1 MRFLLVLAC
10 LLGVSIT
17 GAAGQRE
24 YVKALRQ
31 QVWSTEEGL
40 PQASVHALLQ
50 SRDGFIWVGTEAGVA
65 RFDGVAFKVFSRAN
79 VPEMTSDDVSA
90 ITQTADGAL
99 LFQTADGVVQLKGA
113 RWTRM
118 GDAALQVRAERIS
131 GADGTVWERA
141 GNRVSATVRGETTTW
156 VAGAGPSAQQL
167 AGRRVTALTVG
178 ADGLA
183 WVGTNAGL
191 AVIFAAT
198 GGVAAVPELAGESV
212 LTVMED
218 AEEDVWVGTETSGL
232 HCLRLPSIAATE
244 GLVGKALTAVVTA
257 GFGSVWVGT
266 RDEGLWRIARG
277 EVAKPVAAGRLTSPV
292 ILSLAKGEDGSVWAG
307 TPDGLNH
314 VFADGRVERVTVA
327 EGLPDDFVRVVAG
340 DDGGGVWA
348 GTQHGL
354 AHVVGHSVTIVTAV
368 VTKAEGLG
376 SDVIGALFSV
386 PNAGVKG
393 VWVGTA
399 AGLSFVTAKGQV
411 MKLAGL
417 PGGTVIAMEYGAD
430 GLWVATRKGGL
441 SLVRDGVTYEVR
453 DLPLDGDVAGIL
465 ADTVG
470 GLWLRTS
477 HGVQHVT
484 AAALMSCLGK
494 GGACG
499 GVAISRYGLADGM
512 PSEEL
517 VAGGSPVIGMGPQG
531 ELLMATRRGL
541 AEMKI
546 APTPRQPM
554 WARTRSVPV
563 VFERL
568 LVDDA
573 AVTLDGGAVAIPY
586 GRSRLTMEYAGLAFA
601 VPAKT
606 RYRFQLEGFDR
617 DWTEAGTRRTATYTN
632 LPPGSYWFRVQA
644 LNGSTVWS
652 EAGAGAELRF
662 QIVPPFYR
670 RWWFW
675 LLMVVVVTLAGV
687 GLYQLRLRRLRA
699 QFDAVLGER
708 NRMARE
714 IHDTLAQDFVGVS
727 VQLDLVTQ
735 LLKMDKVAAAR
746 TQVERTREL
755 VTAGLA
761 EARRSIWELRANT
774 AADSL
779 PTRLGKVVERY
790 SGAATDVQLGIGG
803 MYRELG
809 ERVEGEVLR
818 VAQEALSN
826 VERHA
831 GAVTVRVRLEY
842 GEDMLTLSIVDDGRG
857 FEVEAAA
864 RLAGHFGLQGMR
876 ERAAVSGGA
885 LTLTS
890 APGDG
895 TTVLLRVPMAK
906 AMGSERG

>member
-1 MRFLLVLAC
+1 
-10 LLGVSIT
+10 
-17 GAAGQRE
+17 
-24 YVKALRQ
+24 
-31 QVWSTEEGL
+31 
-40 PQASVHALLQ
+40 
-50 SRDGFIWVGTEAGVA
+50 
-65 RFDGVAFKVFSRAN
+65 
-79 VPEMTSDDVSA
+79 
-90 ITQTADGAL
+90 
-99 LFQTADGVVQLKGA
+99 
-113 RWTRM
+113 
-118 GDAALQVRAERIS
+118 
-131 GADGTVWERA
+131 
-141 GNRVSATVRGETTTW
+141 
-156 VAGAGPSAQQL
+156 
-167 AGRRVTALTVG
+167 
-178 ADGLA
+178 
-183 WVGTNAGL
+183 
-191 AVIFAAT
+191 
-198 GGVAAVPELAGESV
+198 
-212 LTVMED
+212 
-218 AEEDVWVGTETSGL
+218 
-232 HCLRLPSIAATE
+232 
-244 GLVGKALTAVVTA
+244 
-257 GFGSVWVGT
+257 
-266 RDEGLWRIARG
+266 
-277 EVAKPVAAGRLTSPV
+277 
-292 ILSLAKGEDGSVWAG
+292 
-307 TPDGLNH
+307 
-314 VFADGRVERVTVA
+314 
-327 EGLPDDFVRVVAG
+327 
-340 DDGGGVWA
+340 
-348 GTQHGL
+348 
-354 AHVVGHSVTIVTAV
+354 
-368 VTKAEGLG
+368 
-376 SDVIGALFSV
+376 
-386 PNAGVKG
+386 
-393 VWVGTA
+393 
-399 AGLSFVTAKGQV
+399 
-411 MKLAGL
+411 
-417 PGGTVIAMEYGAD
+417 
-430 GLWVATRKGGL
+430 
-441 SLVRDGVTYEVR
+441 
-453 DLPLDGDVAGIL
+453 
-465 ADTVG
+465 
-470 GLWLRTS
+470 
-477 HGVQHVT
+477 
-484 AAALMSCLGK
+484 
-494 GGACG
+494 
-499 GVAISRYGLADGM
+499 
-512 PSEEL
+512 
-517 VAGGSPVIGMGPQG
+517 
-531 ELLMATRRGL
+531 
-541 AEMKI
+541 
-546 APTPRQPM
+546 M